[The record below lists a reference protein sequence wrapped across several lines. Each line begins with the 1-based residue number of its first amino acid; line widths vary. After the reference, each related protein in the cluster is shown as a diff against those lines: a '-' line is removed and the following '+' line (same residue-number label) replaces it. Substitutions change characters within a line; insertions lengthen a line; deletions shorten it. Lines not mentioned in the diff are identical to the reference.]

1 MNAYT
6 YLAQIRGFEQDIANS
21 PETLKALNQLIELV
35 EEQQGYIVTL
45 LAANKKL
52 LGVITELRKR

>member
-6 YLAQIRGFEQDIANS
+6 YIAQMRGFAQDVANS
-21 PETLKALNQLIELV
+21 PETLKALLQLVELV
-35 EEQQGYIVTL
+35 EEQQGYIITL

-52 LGVITELRKR
+52 LDVIAELRK